1 MKRLALASIA
11 ISLSSPA
18 LAEPDPA
25 QQLLFEANGRI
36 ITLMKKLDET
46 GKLVES
52 EKKRADE
59 AERQLKELK
68 K

>member
-11 ISLSSPA
+11 ISISFPA
-18 LAEPDPA
+18 LADPDPA

-36 ITLMKKLDET
+36 ITLMKKLDEA
-46 GKLVES
+46 GKTLDA

-59 AERQLKELK
+59 AEKQLKELK

>member
-1 MKRLALASIA
+1 MKRLVLTSIA
-11 ISLSSPA
+11 ISISFPA
-18 LAEPDPA
+18 LADPDPA

-46 GKLVES
+46 GKLIEA
-52 EKKRADE
+52 EKKRADD
-59 AERQLKELK
+59 AEKQLKELK